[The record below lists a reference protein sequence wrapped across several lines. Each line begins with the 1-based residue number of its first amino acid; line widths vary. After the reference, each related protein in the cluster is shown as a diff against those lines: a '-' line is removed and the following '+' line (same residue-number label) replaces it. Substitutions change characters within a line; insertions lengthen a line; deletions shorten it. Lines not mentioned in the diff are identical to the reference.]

1 MNKPLT
7 RAEVPLQDTWNLTD
21 LFATHEAW
29 SAELQSLPAAAESVT
44 RHRGRL
50 GEGAAVLMACLDER
64 EALFIRLQRAL
75 IYANL
80 CQASDGTDPV
90 AQAAY
95 AQAGTVHAQ
104 VGAALA
110 FVEPEILA
118 LPLGTLQRYLAEL
131 PALQAHQVE
140 LDDMLARQPHT
151 LGSEAEQAI
160 AALGQVLEGPFNVYL
175 RAKSGDLQ
183 VAAFQDDAGR
193 THPNSFNLFEST
205 WEGHP
210 DATLRRGAWAAF
222 TTGLRSMRHTFAATL
237 GTEVAKQVALARLR
251 RYPDTESALLHE
263 QKVPHALYHRVLR
276 DLQSGISAPMRR
288 YARLRQRV
296 LGLDRLLYCDLK
308 TPLASQNAQQLS
320 FDEARTLIIDSL
332 APLGPEYQTMLQ
344 AAFDGRWIDRATNV
358 GKSSGAFCASPY
370 GVHPFILIS
379 WTGSMRNVFTLAHE
393 LGHAGHLLLA
403 GRHQR
408 FMNTRTSLPFIEAPS
423 TLHEVLLARHILDR
437 STDAAVRREVIELVL
452 GTYHHNFVTHL
463 LEAELQH
470 HLFAQAEAGRAL
482 TADWLDATQ
491 REILVRFWG
500 DALTLDDGAAMTWM
514 RQPHYYI
521 GLYPY
526 TYSVG
531 LVTATALAARGA
543 GQGLEAWLG
552 VLGAGGTA
560 TPLELAARVG
570 VDLSSAAPFEAA
582 VAWVDGLVAELEAG
596 LGGAQP

>member
-7 RAEVPLQDTWNLTD
+7 RAEVPLEDTWNLTD

-50 GEGAAVLMACLDER
+50 GEGAAVLMACLDAR
-64 EALFIRLQRAL
+64 EALFVRLQRAL

-80 CQASDGTDPV
+80 CQASDGTDAT
-90 AQAAY
+90 AQAAH

-104 VGAALA
+104 VAAAVA
-110 FVEPEILA
+110 FVEPEVLA
-118 LPLGTLQRYLAEL
+118 LPPGTLQRYLDEL
-131 PALQAHQVE
+131 PALQTHQVE

-160 AALGQVLEGPFNVYL
+160 AALGQVLDGPFNVYL

-210 DATLRRGAWAAF
+210 DPALRRRAWAAF

-251 RYPDTESALLHE
+251 RYPDTEGYLLHA
-263 QKVPHALYHRVLR
+263 QKVPRALYDRVR
-276 DLQSGISAPMRR
+276 VDLQAGIAVPMRR

-296 LGLDRLLYCDLK
+296 QGLDRLLYCDVK
-308 TPLASQNAQQLS
+308 TPLAAAGTRHLS
-320 FDEARTLIIDSL
+320 FDEVRTLILDAL
-332 APLGPEYQTMLQ
+332 APLGAEYQAMLS
-344 AAFDGRWIDRATNV
+344 AAFSQRWIDRATNI

-370 GVHPFILIS
+370 GVHPYILIS

-393 LGHAGHLLLA
+393 LGHAGHFLLA

-408 FMNTRTSLPFIEAPS
+408 FMNTRPTLPFIEAPS

-437 STDAAVRREVIELVL
+437 SQDANVRREVIELVL

-470 HLFAQAEAGRAL
+470 RLFAQAEAGRAL
-482 TADWLDATQ
+482 TADWLDETQ
-491 REILVRFWG
+491 RDILRRFWG

-531 LVTATALAARGA
+531 LVTATALAARGT
-543 GQGLEAWLG
+543 GEGLPRWLE
-552 VLGAGGTA
+552 VLAAGGTRS
-560 TPLELAARVG
+560 PLELAAQVG
-570 VDLSSAAPFEAA
+570 VDLSSAEPFEAA

-596 LGGAQP
+596 LSR

>member
-1 MNKPLT
+1 MNQPLT
-7 RAEVPLQDTWNLTD
+7 RAQVPLEDTWNLTD
-21 LFATHEAW
+21 LFVTHDAW
-29 SAELQSLPAAAESVT
+29 SAELQALAGATETVT
-44 RHRGRL
+44 RYRGRL
-50 GEGAAVLMACLDER
+50 GEGAAMLMACLDAR
-64 EALFIRLQRAL
+64 EALYVRLQRAL

-104 VGAALA
+104 VAAALA

-118 LPLGTLQRYLAEL
+118 LPAGTVQRYLAEL
-131 PALQAHQVE
+131 PTLQAHQVE
-140 LDDMLARQPHT
+140 LDDLLARQPHT
-151 LGSEAEQAI
+151 LGSEAEQVI

-175 RAKSGDLQ
+175 RAKSGDLR
-183 VAAFQDDAGR
+183 VAAFQDEAGR
-193 THPNSFNLFEST
+193 TQANSFNLFEST

-210 DATLRRGAWAAF
+210 DTACRRAAWTAF
-222 TTGLRSMRHTFAATL
+222 TAGLRSMRHTFAATL

-251 RYPDTESALLHE
+251 RYPDTESALLHA
-263 QKVPHALYHRVLR
+263 QKAPHALYHRVLD
-276 DLQSGISAPMRR
+276 DLQTGIAAPMRR
-288 YARLRQRV
+288 YARLRKRV

-308 TPLASQNAQQLS
+308 TPLASQNAQHLS
-320 FDEARTLIIDSL
+320 FDEARTLILEAL
-332 APLGPEYQTMLQ
+332 APLGTEYQALLD
-344 AAFDGRWIDRATNV
+344 AAFRGRWIDRATNV

-393 LGHAGHLLLA
+393 LGHAGHFLLA
-403 GRHQR
+403 GRQQR
-408 FMNTRTSLPFIEAPS
+408 FMNTRPTLPFIEAPS

-437 STDAAVRREVIELVL
+437 SHDASVRAEVIEAVL

-463 LEAELQH
+463 LEAELQRR
-470 HLFAQAEAGRAL
+470 LFAQAEAGRAL
-482 TADWLDATQ
+482 TADWLDETQ
-491 REILVRFWG
+491 RDILRRFWG
-500 DALTLDDGAAMTWM
+500 EDLTLDEGAAMTWM

-531 LVTATALAARGA
+531 LVTATALAARGT
-543 GQGLEAWLG
+543 GQGLQGWLG

-560 TPLELAARVG
+560 TPMELAARVG
-570 VDLSSAAPFEAA
+570 VDLSSAEPFEAA
-582 VAWVDGLVAELEAG
+582 VAWVDGLVGELEASR
-596 LGGAQP
+596 AS